1 MKGIK
6 RYKPPGIKQATKNVI
21 YIVKNTVNNV
31 ITLYGDRWLLHL
43 SW

>member
-21 YIVKNTVNNV
+21 YIVKNTVNN
-31 ITLYGDRWLLHL
+31 ITTLYGDRWLLHL
-43 SW
+43 CW